1 MSLPEILRGL
11 RLPVIGAPM
20 FLVSGPELVI
30 AQCKAGIV
38 GSIPS
43 LNARPSAQFDEWLHR
58 IREELAAWDRDNP
71 ERKSAPYAVNHIVH
85 ATNARLEEDIEVC
98 ARHRA
103 PIIITSLGAREGV
116 NAAIHAYGGF
126 VFHDVTT
133 TAHARKAIEK
143 GADGLVLVAA
153 GAGGHGGRVSPFALV
168 QETRV
173 WYRGPIALSG
183 AIATGAGICAA
194 RAMGANFAYIGSA
207 FIAAAEA
214 NANADYQNTLIASSA
229 NDIVYTDYFSGIPG
243 NYLRSCIVRAG
254 YDPENLPPRE
264 SRVNV
269 ESEIKAWRDI
279 WAAGQ
284 GVGAV
289 TSVESTEAMLARW
302 TREYET
308 AAGNLAYID

>member
-38 GSIPS
+38 GSMPS
-43 LNARPSAQFDEWLHR
+43 LNARPASQFDEWLHR
-58 IREELAAWDRDNP
+58 IREELAAWDRDHP
-71 ERKSAPYAVNHIVH
+71 EQKAAPYAVNHIVH
-85 ATNARLEEDIEVC
+85 ATNARLEEDLAICVK
-98 ARHRA
+98 HKA
-103 PIIITSLGAREGV
+103 PIIITSLGSREDV
-116 NAAIHAYGGF
+116 NAVVHGYGGF
-126 VFHDVTT
+126 AFHDVTT
-133 TAHARKAIEK
+133 TAHAHKAVEK
-143 GADGLVLVAA
+143 GADGLVLVSA
-153 GAGGHGGRVSPFALV
+153 GAGGHGGRLSPFALT
-168 QETRV
+168 QETRA
-173 WYRGPIALSG
+173 WYNGPIALSG
-183 AIATGAGICAA
+183 AIASGAGICAA
-194 RAMGANFAYIGSA
+194 RAMGADLAYIGSA
-207 FIAAAEA
+207 FIAASEA
-214 NANADYQNTLIASSA
+214 NANAAYQNTLIASSA

-254 YDPENLPPRE
+254 YDPDNLPPRE

-289 TSVESTEAMLARW
+289 HAIESTEAMLARW
-302 TREYET
+302 RREYD
-308 AAGNLAYID
+308 AALNGVVGA

>member
-1 MSLPEILRGL
+1 MSMPEMLRGL

-43 LNARPSAQFDEWLHR
+43 LNARPASQFDEWLQR
-58 IREELAAWDRDNP
+58 IREELTAWDRDHP
-71 ERKSAPYAVNHIVH
+71 EQKAAPYAVNHIVH
-85 ATNARLEEDIEVC
+85 ATNARLEEDLATCVK
-98 ARHRA
+98 HKA

-116 NAAIHAYGGF
+116 NAAVHSYGGF

-133 TAHARKAIEK
+133 AAHARKAVEK

-153 GAGGHGGRVSPFALV
+153 GAGGHGGRLSPFAFV
-168 QETRV
+168 QETRA
-173 WYRGPIALSG
+173 WSDGPVALSG
-183 AIATGAGICAA
+183 AIASGAGVCAA
-194 RAMGANFAYIGSA
+194 RAMGADLAYIGSA
-207 FIAAAEA
+207 FIAASEA
-214 NANADYQNTLIASSA
+214 NASADYQNTLIASSA

-243 NYLRSCIVRAG
+243 NYLRSCIERAG
-254 YDPENLPPRE
+254 YDPDNLPPRE

-289 TSVESTEAMLARW
+289 RAVESTAEMVGRW
-302 TREYET
+302 QSEFRT
-308 AAGNLAYID
+308 AAKAVSVAL